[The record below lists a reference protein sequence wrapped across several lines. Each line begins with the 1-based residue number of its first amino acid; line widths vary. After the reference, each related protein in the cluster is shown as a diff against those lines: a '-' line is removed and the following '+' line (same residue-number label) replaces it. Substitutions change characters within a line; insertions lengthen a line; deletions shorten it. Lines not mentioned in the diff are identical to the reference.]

1 MKIVFMGTPEF
12 AVAPL
17 KALCEDG
24 HEISL
29 IVTQPDKPK
38 GRGQKMLPP
47 EVKVFAESRNISVY
61 QPKSMK
67 TDEAFERL
75 SAEKADLFVVV
86 AYGKILPQRILD
98 IPKHGSI
105 NIHASLL
112 PKYRGAAPIQWSII
126 NGETKTG
133 ITTMQMDDGIDTGD
147 MLVVKPVD
155 IAFDDTGETLHDKL
169 AKAGADA
176 IRETI
181 CQLENGTLDPKKQ
194 NDALS
199 CYAPMISK
207 DTGVLDFN
215 KDALSLYNLVRGL
228 NSYPYASTFYNG
240 HRFKVIRALPIHE
253 SSRGANGEILSVTKD
268 GILVKCES
276 GALLICEVQFEG
288 KKKMPVSEFIKG
300 NIIETGI
307 ILGG

>member
-29 IVTQPDKPK
+29 VVTQPDKPK

-181 CQLENGTLDPKKQ
+181 
-194 NDALS
+194 
-199 CYAPMISK
+199 
-207 DTGVLDFN
+207 
-215 KDALSLYNLVRGL
+215 
-228 NSYPYASTFYNG
+228 
-240 HRFKVIRALPIHE
+240 
-253 SSRGANGEILSVTKD
+253 
-268 GILVKCES
+268 
-276 GALLICEVQFEG
+276 
-288 KKKMPVSEFIKG
+288 
-300 NIIETGI
+300 
-307 ILGG
+307 